1 MAKNGLFMAKTWSSH
16 GPSNWFFLNLNHYAQ
31 GYSIP
36 NFLLLGASFSPLS
49 KKWPKHGPLIIV
61 PREVTRQISHCWVFP
76 VAPLPKNGQNM
87 ALLWQ
92 NMVHTWSSPS
102 WPKHGL
108 HLVLKIGSTWILI
121 NMPRDV
127 PCQIS
132 HCQVYPVVPFL
143 KNGQNMA
150 LLLPKHGPHMVV
162 QIGSNLNLNHC
173 AQICSMPNF
182 TLPGLSCSP
191 LS

>member
-1 MAKNGLFMAKTWSSH
+1 MA
-16 GPSNWFFLNLNHYAQ
+16 
-31 GYSIP
+31 
-36 NFLLLGASFSPLS
+36 LLR
-49 KKWPKHGPLIIV
+49 PKHGPHMVLQIGSSWILIIV
-61 PREVTRQISHCWVFP
+61 SRDVTRQISHCWVFP

-132 HCQVYPVVPFL
+132 HCQVYPVVLFL
-143 KNGQNMA
+143 KNGKNMA
-150 LLLPKHGPHMVV
+150 LLLPKLGPNMFL
-162 QIGSNLNLNHC
+162 QIASSWILIKG
-173 AQICSMPNF
+173 CSMPNF
-182 TLPGLSCSP
+182 TLMGVFMAKTWSSYGPSNWFYLNLNQCAHGCSMQNFTLLGVSHSLLS
-191 LS
+191 

>member
-1 MAKNGLFMAKTWSSH
+1 MA
-16 GPSNWFFLNLNHYAQ
+16 
-31 GYSIP
+31 
-36 NFLLLGASFSPLS
+36 LLR
-49 KKWPKHGPLIIV
+49 PKHGPHMVLQIGSSWILIIV
-61 PREVTRQISHCWVFP
+61 PRDVTRQISHCWVFP

-132 HCQVYPVVPFL
+132 HCRVYPVVPCL
-143 KNGQNMA
+143 KNSQNMA
-150 LLLPKHGPHMVV
+150 LLLPKHGPHRVF
-162 QIGSNLNLNHC
+162 QIGSFWISITMPRVVSCQISHCWVYPVAPLPKNYQKKHFYGLNMVLTWSFKLDLH
-173 AQICSMPNF
+173 
-182 TLPGLSCSP
+182 
-191 LS
+191 

>member
-1 MAKNGLFMAKTWSSH
+1 MVKHCPHMILQIGSS
-16 GPSNWFFLNLNHYAQ
+16 W
-31 GYSIP
+31 I
-36 NFLLLGASFSPLS
+36 
-49 KKWPKHGPLIIV
+49 LIIV
-61 PREVTRQISHCWVFP
+61 PRDVTRKISHCWVFP

-92 NMVHTWSSPS
+92 NMVHTWSSQS

-132 HCQVYPVVPFL
+132 HCWVYPVVPFL
-143 KNGQNMA
+143 RNGQNMA
-150 LLLPKHGPHMVV
+150 LLWPKHGPSKWFSSSFAFSSFHT
-162 QIGSNLNLNHC
+162 SLP
-173 AQICSMPNF
+173 SFNF
-182 TLPGLSCSP
+182 IPSLTGLKAPFKSST
-191 LS
+191 